1 MGGGG
6 GGMKLTELGG
16 LSAPQSPRGGRP
28 PRDLRV
34 ASLGVEGARL
44 RRAPTIL
51 AAFAVLL
58 LASCGPASQQGD
70 TASTTSARASHE
82 GSPVDEADD
91 EALRTPEGGR
101 APTMQ
106 ERLVIERLAHTAERV
121 RGLAFER
128 RVESEVQ
135 SREAIV
141 AHLTRQLE
149 EETLESSR
157 LVYVAL
163 GLLPP
168 DLDVRALLERVLGE
182 QVVGYYDHEADK
194 LVVRDDV
201 MRALGRG
208 RGSAVDEAKVTIVH
222 ELVHALQDQRL
233 GLGDLIEEEG
243 PSDPRSAY
251 HAVVEGDATLAMIG
265 YIAQQAGGRLEWITR
280 DPAQLRTMMEQAQA
294 SPIPD
299 AELRAAPPIV
309 RETLVASYLDGLVF
323 AATLHGQGGWRAIDE
338 AHRDLPV
345 STEQILHPE
354 LYVAREK
361 PDEVRVPEI
370 AALTDAGLVHHDD
383 DVLGELEM
391 AIYLGQRDESGVNDE
406 AAQGWSGDHLRVYGD
421 GNGGYAVV
429 WFTAW
434 DTENEAREAEAAAR
448 AIADAL
454 PSAERSSH
462 RVERSGRALLI
473 LRHLPPHLHAAVRR
487 SFRDLA
493 RGLPPSPPRG

>member
-1 MGGGG
+1 M
-6 GGMKLTELGG
+6 TNT
-16 LSAPQSPRGGRP
+16 
-28 PRDLRV
+28 RV
-34 ASLGVEGARL
+34 SWL
-44 RRAPTIL
+44 
-51 AAFAVLL
+51 FAV
-58 LASCGPASQQGD
+58 AIAACGPASHPGEP
-70 TASTTSARASHE
+70 TSTTSARASHE
-82 GSPVDEADD
+82 RSAIDD
-91 EALRTPEGGR
+91 EPDDAPLDTPEGGR

-128 RVESEVQ
+128 RVESEIQ

-141 AHLTRQLE
+141 AHLTQQLE

-163 GLLPP
+163 GLLPA

-182 QVVGYYDHEADK
+182 QVVGYYDHETDK
-194 LVVRDDV
+194 LVVRDDI

-208 RGSAVDEAKVTIVH
+208 RGAAVDEAKVTIVH

-233 GLGDLIEEEG
+233 GLGEQIEEEG

-280 DPAQLRTMMEQAQA
+280 DPEQLRTMMEQAQA

-323 AATLHGQGGWRAIDE
+323 AATLHGRGGWRAIDD
-338 AHRDLPV
+338 AHRQLPV

-361 PDEVRVPEI
+361 PDEVRVPDIE
-370 AALTDAGLVHHDD
+370 ALTAAGLADHDD
-383 DVLGELEM
+383 DILGELEM
-391 AIYLGQRDESGVNDE
+391 GIYLGQRHERGVDDE
-406 AAQGWSGDHLRVYGD
+406 AAKGWSGDHLRVYANGD
-421 GNGGYAVV
+421 QGHAVV

-434 DTENEAREAEAAAR
+434 DTEDEAREAEAAAR
-448 AIADAL
+448 AIAEAVS
-454 PSAERSSH
+454 PEERPTH
-462 RVERSGRALLI
+462 RVERAGRAVLI
-473 LRHLPPHLHAAVRR
+473 LRHLPPRLHAAVRR
-487 SFRDLA
+487 PFRDFA
-493 RGLPPSPPRG
+493 RALPPSPPRG